1 MPLEPEEVKRIYKQI
16 GANVAKIRK
25 QKHYSQ
31 LKLSLAIGHNSV
43 SLVSFA
49 EIGLKGVHF
58 NIEHLLQ
65 IAKVLEVDICEFFD
79 GISLN
84 ALENKKQEEE

>member
-1 MPLEPEEVKRIYKQI
+1 MPLEPEEIKAIYKQI

-49 EIGLKGVHF
+49 EIGLKGAHF

-65 IAKVLEVDICEFFD
+65 IAKVLEVDICEFFV

-84 ALENKKQEEE
+84 ESKSENK

>member
-1 MPLEPEEVKRIYKQI
+1 MNWLPLEPEEIKEIYKQI

-31 LKLSLAIGHNSV
+31 LKLSLDIGHNSV
-43 SLVSFA
+43 NLVSFA
-49 EIGLKGVHF
+49 ECGLKGAHF

-65 IAKVLEVDICEFFD
+65 MAKVLEVDICEFFD
-79 GISLN
+79 RISFD
-84 ALENKKQEEE
+84 K

>member
-1 MPLEPEEVKRIYKQI
+1 MGSNAESLFAILPLCYREALAKAIYNQ
-16 GANVAKIRK
+16 AKIRK

-49 EIGLKGVHF
+49 EIGLKGAHF
-58 NIEHLLQ
+58 NIEHLL
-65 IAKVLEVDICEFFD
+65 
-79 GISLN
+79 
-84 ALENKKQEEE
+84 

>member
-1 MPLEPEEVKRIYKQI
+1 MPLEPEEVKEIYKQI

-43 SLVSFA
+43 SLISFA
-49 EIGLKGVHF
+49 EIGLKGAHF

-65 IAKVLEVDICEFFD
+65 IAKVLEVDICEFFV
-79 GISLN
+79 GISLEGR
-84 ALENKKQEEE
+84 ENKD

>member
-1 MPLEPEEVKRIYKQI
+1 MPLEPEEIKEIYKQI

-49 EIGLKGVHF
+49 EIGLKGAHF

-65 IAKVLEVDICEFFD
+65 IAKVLEVDICEFFV

-84 ALENKKQEEE
+84 ESKSGNK

>member
-1 MPLEPEEVKRIYKQI
+1 MLSPEEVKEIYKQI
-16 GANVAKIRK
+16 GANVARIRK

-49 EIGLKGVHF
+49 EIGLKGAHF

-79 GISLN
+79 GISLDKMEDKN
-84 ALENKKQEEE
+84 QRKS

>member
-1 MPLEPEEVKRIYKQI
+1 MNWLPLELEEINEIYKQI
-16 GANVAKIRK
+16 GANVAKMRK

-31 LKLSLAIGHNSV
+31 LKLSLDIGHNSV

-49 EIGLKGVHF
+49 EIGLKGAHF

-79 GISLN
+79 RISFD
-84 ALENKKQEEE
+84 K

>member
-1 MPLEPEEVKRIYKQI
+1 MPLEPEEVREIYKQI

-49 EIGLKGVHF
+49 EIGLKGAHF

-65 IAKVLEVDICEFFD
+65 IAKVLEVDICEFFA
-79 GISLN
+79 GISL
-84 ALENKKQEEE
+84 EEMGDKP

>member
-1 MPLEPEEVKRIYKQI
+1 MNWLPLEPEEIKEIYKQI

-49 EIGLKGVHF
+49 EIGLKGERILIL
-58 NIEHLLQ
+58 NIFYKLL
-65 IAKVLEVDICEFFD
+65 KF
-79 GISLN
+79 
-84 ALENKKQEEE
+84 

>member
-1 MPLEPEEVKRIYKQI
+1 MPLEPEEIKEIYKQI

-49 EIGLKGVHF
+49 EIGLKGAHF

-79 GISLN
+79 GILLN
-84 ALENKKQEEE
+84 ESKSENK

>member
-1 MPLEPEEVKRIYKQI
+1 MPLEPEEIKEIYKQI

-25 QKHYSQ
+25 KNHYSQ

-49 EIGLKGVHF
+49 EIGLKGAHF

-79 GISLN
+79 GISFHESKS
-84 ALENKKQEEE
+84 ENK

>member
-1 MPLEPEEVKRIYKQI
+1 MPLESDEIKEIYKQI
-16 GANVAKIRK
+16 GANVARIRK

-49 EIGLKGVHF
+49 EIGLKGAHF

-65 IAKVLEVDICEFFD
+65 IAKVLGVDICEFFE
-79 GISLN
+79 GISFDK
-84 ALENKKQEEE
+84 LEDKK

>member
-1 MPLEPEEVKRIYKQI
+1 MNWLPLEPEEIKEIYKQI
-16 GANVAKIRK
+16 GANVAKIRT

-31 LKLSLAIGHNSV
+31 LKTSLAIGHNCV
-43 SLVSFA
+43 KLVCFA
-49 EIGLKGVHF
+49 EIGLKGAHF

-79 GISLN
+79 GISFD
-84 ALENKKQEEE
+84 K